1 VILEMESNKKD
12 LDRNSSDG
20 LIKKIREYWENLDKN
35 DVILL
40 GVYIGT
46 TPMIWLL
53 FFFEL
58 TILN

>member
-1 VILEMESNKKD
+1 MESNKKD